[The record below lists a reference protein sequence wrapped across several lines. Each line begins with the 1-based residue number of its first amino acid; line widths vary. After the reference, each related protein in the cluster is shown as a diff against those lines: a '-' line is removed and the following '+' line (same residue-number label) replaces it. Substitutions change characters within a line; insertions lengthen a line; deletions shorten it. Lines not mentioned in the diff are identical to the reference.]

1 MTYYP
6 NNFYQNYP
14 STFQSPQQSYSLN
27 GKIVENVD
35 MVKVTEIPFSGF
47 GVFPKG
53 DLTEIYV
60 KSWNNNGTT
69 KIVTYKPVI
78 EEEMKKEDEAT
89 LSALLSK
96 IELLDKK
103 IDGFFEKKTPTI
115 ESVSASNIKKE
126 MKSSV
131 Y

>member
-6 NNFYQNYP
+6 NNFYQNYS
-14 STFQSPQQSYSLN
+14 STFQQSQPTYSLN
-27 GKIVENVD
+27 GKIVEDIN
-35 MVKVTEIPFSGF
+35 MVKNTEVPFSGF

-53 DLTEIYV
+53 DWNEIYV

-69 KIVTYKPVI
+69 KITIYKPI
-78 EEEMKKEDEAT
+78 TEEEIKKEDEAT

>member
-1 MTYYP
+1 MTYYH
-6 NNFYQNYP
+6 NNIYQNYS
-14 STFQSPQQSYSLN
+14 STFQQPQPTYSLN
-27 GKIVENVD
+27 GKIVEDIN
-35 MVKVTEIPFSGF
+35 MVKNTEVPFSGF
-47 GVFPKG
+47 VVFTKG
-53 DLTEIYV
+53 DWNEIYV

-69 KIVTYKPVI
+69 KITIYKPI
-78 EEEMKKEDEAT
+78 TEEEVKKEDEAT

-126 MKSSV
+126 MKSSA